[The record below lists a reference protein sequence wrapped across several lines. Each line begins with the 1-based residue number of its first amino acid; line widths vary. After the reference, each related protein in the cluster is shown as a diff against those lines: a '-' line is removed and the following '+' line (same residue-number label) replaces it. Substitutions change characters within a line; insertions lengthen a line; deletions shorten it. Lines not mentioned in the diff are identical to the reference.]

1 MAPDK
6 ERETL
11 INDALA
17 QLRKKLE
24 QELPDENATLDD
36 IEEAVGK
43 IGDALQQQLQQKLL
57 NQRTRKPRDNQSAC
71 PNCRRAAPY
80 KGRAERTLV
89 TAHGLVRL
97 MRPYYHCALCKRGHA
112 PLDAALGLDRGS
124 TTRKVRRWAAELA
137 AKEAF
142 EEAAQTLLHLTGV
155 SLSAA
160 TIERIA
166 LCVGEGLAAAQ
177 QCQVQQYQQ
186 QRLPE
191 PKGRRPHRLYIGMDG
206 LMVPLRDPWK
216 KDKSQ
221 GSLNCRFGECKTGV
235 VYEAYAGKQ
244 GDERVRTHA
253 YCATLADVHEF
264 GPLLATRAHNSGY
277 GFARER
283 VVLGDGAVWIWQLAG
298 KHFPQALQIVDFYHA
313 CAHLASVA
321 DACFG
326 VGTPA
331 SRAWQKARQ
340 EELRADGVRQ
350 VLGAIAGWK
359 PKTPEMR
366 RLRRRE
372 FGYFRSNA
380 ERMRYGTFQKQG
392 YHIGSGVVE
401 AACKHVVALRL
412 DQAGMHWRQGTAE
425 AVVRVRAALRSTYPP
440 DLSPYCAMPA

>member
-6 ERETL
+6 DREAL

-24 QELPDENATLDD
+24 QELPGDNATLDD

-43 IGDALQQQLQQKLL
+43 IGDALQNELQQKLL
-57 NQRTRKPRDNQSAC
+57 QRRSRKPRPNQSAC
-71 PNCRRAAPY
+71 PTCGRAASY
-80 KGRAERTLV
+80 KGKAERRLV
-89 TAHGLVRL
+89 SAYGLVRL
-97 MRPYYHCALCKRGHA
+97 RRPYYYCAFCKRGHA
-112 PLDAALGLDRGS
+112 PLDAELGLDRGS

-137 AKEAF
+137 AKEPF
-142 EEAAQTLLHLTGV
+142 EEATQTLFHLTGV

-160 TIERIA
+160 TLERIA
-166 LCVGEGLAAAQ
+166 IGVGDGLAKAQ
-177 QCQVQQYQQ
+177 QSQVQQYQQ

-191 PKGRRPHRLYIGMDG
+191 PKGRRPQRLYIGMDG
-206 LMVPLRDPWK
+206 LMVPLREPWK
-216 KDKSQ
+216 KDASQ
-221 GSLNCRFGECKTGV
+221 GDLSCRFGECKTGV
-235 VYEAYAGKQ
+235 VYEAHAGKQ

-253 YCATLADVHEF
+253 YCATLADVHQF
-264 GPLLATRAHNSGY
+264 APLLATLAQNSGY

-283 VVLGDGAVWIWQLAG
+283 VVLGDGAPWIWQLAG

-321 DACFG
+321 DARFG
-326 VGTPA
+326 VGTEA
-331 SRAWQKARQ
+331 SRAWQKVRQ
-340 EELRADGVRQ
+340 EELRADGVRA

-359 PKTPEMR
+359 PKTQEMR

-372 FGYFRSNA
+372 FGYFRSNI
-380 ERMRYGTFQKQG
+380 ERMRYGTFLSKG

-412 DQAGMHWRQGTAE
+412 DQAGMHWRQETAE
-425 AVVRVRAALRSTYPP
+425 AIVRVRAALRSTYPP